1 MKAKKVTSLVLALVM
16 ATSLITPSFASGT
29 TDNSS
34 NESIVPHEN
43 RWYYKTEYTDVFAS
57 GVVEVD
63 KDFADAKDAVKN
75 AISEG
80 LGDIVSSQIPD
91 DDIKD
96 LVDSLV
102 TDFFN
107 YVYAQEPYARWG
119 TYYISM
125 KYKIKYRVNR
135 LDESERY
142 VVDKVLCTHAILKQD
157 GVLIDEF
164 DFYLPMK

>member
-1 MKAKKVTSLVLALVM
+1 MFTKDAEL
-16 ATSLITPSFASGT
+16 
-29 TDNSS
+29 
-34 NESIVPHEN
+34 
-43 RWYYKTEYTDVFAS
+43 
-57 GVVEVD
+57 VEVD

>member
-1 MKAKKVTSLVLALVM
+1 MKAKKIMSLTLALVM
-16 ATSLITPSFASGT
+16 AISLITPSLASGA
-29 TDNSS
+29 TDNSG
-34 NESIVPHEN
+34 NESIIPHEN
-43 RWYYKTEYTDVFAS
+43 RWYYRTEYTDVFAS
-57 GVVEVD
+57 GVVEIE
-63 KDFADAKDAVKN
+63 KDFADVKDAIKN

-80 LGDIVSSQIPD
+80 LGDIVSSQITNED
-91 DDIKD
+91 AKD

-102 TDFFN
+102 TDLFN

-125 KYKIKYRVNR
+125 KYKLKYRVNR

-142 VVDKVLCTHAILKQD
+142 VVDKILCTHAILKQD